1 MSAKPN
7 LMAMTRTE
15 LREYVLAHR
24 EDEEALHIY
33 LDRVSTESP
42 KSRIYSPTEN
52 VADAI
57 AEYVN
62 TQAAKEI

>member
-1 MSAKPN
+1 MQQTCSQHDIP
-7 LMAMTRTE
+7 LP
-15 LREYVLAHR
+15 LVV
-24 EDEEALHIY
+24 EA
-33 LDRVSTESP
+33 STESP

-57 AEYVN
+57 AEYIN